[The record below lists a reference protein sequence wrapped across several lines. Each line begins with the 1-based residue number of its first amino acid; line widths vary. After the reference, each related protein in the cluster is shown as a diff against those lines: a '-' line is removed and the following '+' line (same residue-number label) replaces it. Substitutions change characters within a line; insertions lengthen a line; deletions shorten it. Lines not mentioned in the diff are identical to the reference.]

1 MKVLHVYKF
10 YRPVHGGGIT
20 AMNSI
25 IRGMPDD
32 VESRVLVAL
41 GPGRGRLEP
50 EEERCVRRVTS
61 LGYWYSMPLAP
72 TLPLWFAYEARK
84 ADIVHLH
91 LPFPIADLAL
101 YLFDPGVPIV
111 VHWHS
116 DIVQQVNT
124 KRLLEPLL
132 KRTLTRANKILV
144 GSPRH
149 MVSSEDLRPYRDKCE
164 VVPYGIDAGSWH
176 HSDQSTEWSI
186 AALRKRYPN
195 MVFFAG
201 RLVAYKGLQ
210 VLIKAMRKV
219 DGNLVIAG
227 EGPMRPVLAR
237 LAEKF
242 KVSRKVHWVGALSDD
257 ELREHYQ
264 ACSVFVLPSIFKN
277 EAFGLV
283 QLEAMACG
291 KPVINTDLPS
301 GVPWVARHEKEG
313 LTVPPK
319 DPKALAE
326 AINRLLAD
334 PQLAQRLGE
343 AGRHR
348 VDTMFDIHT
357 TGARVYN
364 VYRQL
369 LQSYGSQAQVV
380 HQRET

>member
-10 YRPVHGGGIT
+10 YRPIHGGGIT
-20 AMNSI
+20 AMSSI
-25 IRGMPDD
+25 IRGMPPG
-32 VESRVLVAL
+32 VESRVLVAQ

-50 EEERCVRRVTS
+50 EEETYVRRVMS

-84 ADIVHLH
+84 ADLIHLH

-101 YLFDPGVPIV
+101 YLFDPGKPVV

-124 KRLLEPLL
+124 KRLLDPLL
-132 KRTLTRANKILV
+132 KRTLKRADKILV

-149 MVSSEDLRPYRDKCE
+149 MVNSPDLKPYRDKCE
-164 VVPYGIDAGSWH
+164 VVPYGIDAKSWRY
-176 HSDQSTEWSI
+176 SDQSTEWSVT
-186 AALRKRYPN
+186 ALRKRYPN
-195 MVFFAG
+195 MAFFAG

-210 VLIKAMRKV
+210 VLLKAMRRVKA
-219 DGNLVIAG
+219 NLVIAG
-227 EGPMRPVLAR
+227 EGPMRPVLER
-237 LAEKF
+237 LADKYG
-242 KVSRKVHWVGALSDD
+242 VSHKVHWVGALTDD

-264 ACSVFVLPSIFKN
+264 ACSVFVLPSIFRN

-291 KPVINTDLPS
+291 KPVVNTDLPS

-319 DPKALAE
+319 DPQSLAG
-326 AINRLLAD
+326 AINRLLD
-334 PQLAQRLGE
+334 NPEFAQHLGE
-343 AGRHR
+343 AGAQR
-348 VDTMFDIHT
+348 VGTVFDVHT
-357 TGARVYN
+357 TGTRVYN
-364 VYRQL
+364 LYRQL
-369 LQSYGSQAQVV
+369 LDSYSHQARVV
-380 HQRET
+380 HQQET